1 MLRAHALPVGLGQLH
16 TANHSG
22 PTRHDTAAGGAE
34 PYLLA
39 DLVGARLASDLCGL
53 LPSQY
58 AVQPLWQD
66 AKDAVLA
73 ANGDPAAAVETQQ
86 QHERQPLAHGAAGA
100 ADSYWVAIG

>member
-1 MLRAHALPVGLGQLH
+1 MCVCAVQALPRDKMLRAHALPVALGQLH
-16 TANHSG
+16 GANHSG
-22 PTRHDTAAGGAE
+22 PTRHHTAAGGAE

-39 DLVGARLASDLCGL
+39 DLAAARLASDLRGL

-73 ANGDPAAAVETQQ
+73 ANGDPAAAVEAQQ
-86 QHERQPLAHGAAGA
+86 QHEQQP
-100 ADSYWVAIG
+100 